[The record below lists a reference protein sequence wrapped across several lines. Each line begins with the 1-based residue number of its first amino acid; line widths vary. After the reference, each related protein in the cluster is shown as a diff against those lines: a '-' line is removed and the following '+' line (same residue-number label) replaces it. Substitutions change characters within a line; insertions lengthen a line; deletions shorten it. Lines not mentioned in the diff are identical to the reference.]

1 MSKVSFDDIGAVAA
15 TFAAETDV
23 KAGQVVKISGNGQ
36 VGACGANDA
45 FAGLALSVRGGFTGV
60 QIKGFMT
67 VAITGTVNL
76 GRVNLAADGSGGV
89 QAASS
94 GGVPALVVSVDS
106 TAKTAVIC
114 L

>member
-1 MSKVSFDDIGAVAA
+1 MSKVSFDDIGAVVA
-15 TFAAETDV
+15 TFAAKEDV
-23 KAGQVVKISGNGQ
+23 TAGQVVKITANGEA
-36 VGACGANDA
+36 GACSANDA
-45 FAGLALSVRGGFTGV
+45 FAGLALSVRGGFAGV
-60 QIKGFMT
+60 QVKGFMT
-67 VAITGTVNL
+67 VTTTGTVNL